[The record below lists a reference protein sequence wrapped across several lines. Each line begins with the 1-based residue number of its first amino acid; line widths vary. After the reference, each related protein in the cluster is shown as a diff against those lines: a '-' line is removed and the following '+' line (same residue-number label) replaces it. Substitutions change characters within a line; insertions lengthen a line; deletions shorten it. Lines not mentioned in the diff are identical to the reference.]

1 MPALRAVEDVSMTS
15 APDLRIVMPNRADNV
30 AVVRRALAGVAGA
43 TRLDEALLADMK
55 IAVSEACNNVVA
67 HAYGGEEGP
76 IEIDVFP
83 ESEQLT
89 VVVSDHGDGIHPRP
103 ADPTAAMQGVGLSLI
118 QALTESVEIGGGGDE
133 GTEVKMVF
141 DAGQNLDFETFDGG
155 EDLPLPPPPDGDVR
169 LSVCGVLVG
178 PVLGSVASM
187 VAARG
192 GFSMERLSDAQILTD
207 AVAAHAGVGFEGRHV
222 HVGISHDT
230 DGLHLVIGPLVEGG
244 AQRLMDASAVGG
256 LEPLFERITDELAV
270 EGNGSETLRL
280 TLSQHAIAA

>member
-1 MPALRAVEDVSMTS
+1 MTASSAVEKDPVTS
-15 APDLRIVMPNRADNV
+15 VPDLRIVMPNRAENV

-43 TRLDEALLADMK
+43 TRLDDALLADMK

-67 HAYGGEEGP
+67 HAYGGDEGP

-83 ESEQLT
+83 ESGQVT
-89 VVVSDHGDGIHPRP
+89 VVVSDRGDGIHPRP

-118 QALTESVEIGGGGDE
+118 QALTDRVEIGGDSDK
-133 GTEVKMVF
+133 GTEVRMVF
-141 DAGQNLDFETFDGG
+141 DAGQNLDLETFEGG
-155 EDLPLPPPPDGDVR
+155 ADQSLPAPPEGDVR

-187 VAARG
+187 IAARG
-192 GFSMERLSDAQILTD
+192 GFSMERLSD
-207 AVAAHAGVGFEGRHV
+207 EGRHI

-244 AQRLMDASAVGG
+244 AERLVDASAVGG
-256 LEPLFERITDELAV
+256 LEPLFERVADEMAV

-280 TLSQHAIAA
+280 TLSQDAIAA